1 MITLASR
8 TPLWRYVLFQT
19 RRCRVPTVDY
29 RLHASAHHGARAPPR
44 RYAKFVEDATLTF
57 TMLFFVEMILKY
69 DCP

>member
-1 MITLASR
+1 MCCSKLGAAACPPST
-8 TPLWRYVLFQT
+8 TGCMQVLT
-19 RRCRVPTVDY
+19 TAPV
-29 RLHASAHHGARAPPR
+29 APPR

>member
-1 MITLASR
+1 MCCSKLGAAACPPST
-8 TPLWRYVLFQT
+8 TGCMQVLT
-19 RRCRVPTVDY
+19 TA
-29 RLHASAHHGARAPPR
+29 LSPR

>member
-1 MITLASR
+1 MITLANR

-29 RLHASAHHGARAPPR
+29 RLHASAHHDARAPPR

-57 TMLFFVEMILKY
+57 TMLFFIEMILKY